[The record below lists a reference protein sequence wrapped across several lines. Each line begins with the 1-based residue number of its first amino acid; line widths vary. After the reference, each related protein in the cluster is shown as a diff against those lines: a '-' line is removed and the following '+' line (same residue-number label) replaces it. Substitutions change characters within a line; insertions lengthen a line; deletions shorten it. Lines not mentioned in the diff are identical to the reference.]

1 MNKVMNVLLWP
12 VRTIGKLRALVQ
24 DEDHDAWLDAHPEKE
39 HKQVPDTG
47 RIVRGGWPGGG
58 T

>member
-24 DEDHDAWLDAHPEKE
+24 DEDHDAWLDSHPEPE
-39 HKQVPDTG
+39 HKKSPDTG